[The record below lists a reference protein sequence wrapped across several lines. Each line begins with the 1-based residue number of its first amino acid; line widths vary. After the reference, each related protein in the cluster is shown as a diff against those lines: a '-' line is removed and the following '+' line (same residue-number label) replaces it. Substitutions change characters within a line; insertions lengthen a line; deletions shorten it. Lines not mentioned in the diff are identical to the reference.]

1 MFRFIDNNSNV
12 DIESSEFDIL
22 NYDDVVLNLKI
33 LSKIKEKEKLIISN
47 KLFNIDK
54 RYCQGVCRFVT
65 DDNRQDMLKHL
76 NLILLHSFKI
86 LDDKSIST
94 EQISSLIED
103 LKKAISGLSC
113 LKFTYKDDEV
123 LCSQLDLLID
133 KIKEKIKL
141 IDSNKNEKID

>member
-54 RYCQGVCRFVT
+54 DIVKEYV
-65 DDNRQDMLKHL
+65 D
-76 NLILLHSFKI
+76 ILLMI
-86 LDDKSIST
+86 
-94 EQISSLIED
+94 
-103 LKKAISGLSC
+103 
-113 LKFTYKDDEV
+113 
-123 LCSQLDLLID
+123 ID
-133 KIKEKIKL
+133 KIC
-141 IDSNKNEKID
+141 